1 VVGLLHDL
9 VARKPRCAFDQDSAR
24 AVAGHVGDRCGEAQR
39 GVHPTAAL
47 RAARQYKRPGAT
59 FPEPKTRR
67 SMDRDQIEAVLDKHL
82 GRFFEGVDNSEGCPI
97 RTIDDEGA
105 LAIEHPNFHASYLLC
120 TEV

>member
-1 VVGLLHDL
+1 VVGLLHDQ
-9 VARKPRCAFDQDSAR
+9 VAREPRCAFDQDSAR
-24 AVAGHVGDRCGEAQR
+24 AVAGHCEAQR

-59 FPEPKTRR
+59 FSEPKIRR

-105 LAIEHPNFHASYLLC
+105 LAIEHPNFHVSYLLC